1 MGEKEASQALE
12 REKNGGMVEG
22 RIPATT
28 VCKVNTKQYQLSGS
42 DLRVVPTTCPDE
54 KYSWLGNVSSGTKL
68 QISDQHAVKM
78 DSAVR

>member
-1 MGEKEASQALE
+1 
-12 REKNGGMVEG
+12 MVVG

-42 DLRVVPTTCPDE
+42 DLRVVPPKWPDK
-54 KYSWLGNVSSGTKL
+54 KYSWLGNVSSGAKL
-68 QISDQHAVKM
+68 QISDQHAVQM